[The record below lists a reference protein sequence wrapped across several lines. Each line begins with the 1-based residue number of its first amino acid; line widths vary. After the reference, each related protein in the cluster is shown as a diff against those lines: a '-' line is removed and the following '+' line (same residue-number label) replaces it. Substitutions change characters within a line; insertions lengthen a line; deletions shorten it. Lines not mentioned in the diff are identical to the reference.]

1 MDKRVDIE
9 VRGDAPLAVD
19 LDGTL
24 IRSDL
29 FVEGMVRLAFG
40 KPWLAPSL
48 LVWLTRGRSYAKQ
61 RIFQVI
67 DFDPAALPYDERV
80 LSWLNEERGKGRTI
94 VLASACDRVAVEKVA
109 NHLGIFDAVFAS
121 DGETNLKSERKAERL
136 AAAFPDGFVYA
147 GNEAA
152 DIAVWR
158 AAKRAVIVNASPR
171 IAERAS
177 KAFDVERQFA
187 RPSGLADAFVKAI
200 RPQQWSKNLLVFL
213 PMLVGQGW
221 LQAES
226 WLYAFLAF
234 WALSL
239 TASAVYLLNDAAD
252 IDADRA
258 HPRKK
263 NRPFAAGTFP
273 LHWGLASVAVF
284 LALGLTLASFVG
296 VLWLALAYLVLTTAY
311 SMWLKRVALLDVFLL
326 AGLYTIRIVLGGAA
340 TGFPASDWLLAFS
353 CFFFLSLALVKRV
366 AETRDL
372 TARGGGDVSH
382 RGYKSTDTEILTIM
396 GVSAGF
402 IANLV
407 LALYL
412 QDRTIAAHYRE
423 PFLLWGLP
431 AIGLV
436 WICRLWLK
444 AARDEMDDDPIVFA
458 ARDVYSWMLVGAAA
472 LCFFGASTLNENI
485 IPAILGRR

>member
-1 MDKRVDIE
+1 M
-9 VRGDAPLAVD
+9 GDRADLEAEGEAPLAVD

-29 FVEGMVRLAFG
+29 FIEGMVRLAFS
-40 KPWLAPSL
+40 KPWLLPSL
-48 LVWLTRGRSYAKQ
+48 LLWLTRGRAYAKQ
-61 RIFQVI
+61 RIFQI
-67 DFDPAALPYDERV
+67 FDFDPAELPYDERV
-80 LSWLNEERGKGRTI
+80 IGWLREERTKGRKI

-109 NHLGIFDAVFAS
+109 EHVGIFDAVFAS
-121 DGETNLKSERKAERL
+121 DGETNLKSARKAERL
-136 AAAFPDGFVYA
+136 AAAYPGGFVYA
-147 GNEAA
+147 GNEVA

-158 AAKRAVIVNASPR
+158 TAKRAVVVNASPGL
-171 IAERAS
+171 ADMAAKE
-177 KAFDVERQFA
+177 FDVERQFV
-187 RPSGLADAFVKAI
+187 RPVGLADAFVRAI

-221 LQAES
+221 MQIDA
-226 WLYAFLAF
+226 WLNAFVAF

-263 NRPFAAGTFP
+263 LRPFASGTFP
-273 LHWGLASVAVF
+273 LHWGLASVVIF
-284 LALGLTLASFVG
+284 LGLGLGLASYVG
-296 VLWLALAYLVLTTAY
+296 VFWLALAYLALTTGY

-340 TGFPASDWLLAFS
+340 TGFAASDWLLAFS

-372 TARGGGDVSH
+372 SRRGGGEVSH
-382 RGYKSTDTEILTIM
+382 RGYKSTDTEILTVM

-402 IANLV
+402 VANLV

-412 QDRTIAAHYRE
+412 QDRSITAHYRE

-436 WICRLWLK
+436 WVCRVWLK
-444 AARDEMDDDPIVFA
+444 VARDEMDDDPIVFA
-458 ARDVYSWMLVGAAA
+458 ARDIYSWMLIATAG
-472 LCFFGASTLNENI
+472 LCFFGASTLNENV
-485 IPAILGRR
+485 IPTILGR